1 MLDVCKAKNC
11 ADRTRTAG
19 YCGKHYARVRRYGN
33 PETVKQVRYKNGRCV
48 AKISPIHRCRK
59 TAYCKELCTM
69 HYQRLRKRGYFEA
82 YKQKELDPKRYI
94 VLYRPNHPNSSGDG
108 LIAEHRL
115 IMSEHLGRPL
125 YEDEN
130 VHHINGNRHDNR
142 IENLELWSSAQP
154 KGQRVE
160 DKLAW
165 AYEIIRRY
173 GADQLGDKL

>member
-1 MLDVCKAKNC
+1 MFDICKVKDC
-11 ADRTRTAG
+11 QSISRTRG

-33 PETVKQVRYKNGRCV
+33 PETVKHVRYQNGRCV
-48 AKISPIHRCRK
+48 AKISKDNRCRK
-59 TAYCKELCTM
+59 AAYAKELCSM
-69 HYQRLRKRGYFEA
+69 HYQRLRKNGYFES
-82 YKQKELDPKRYI
+82 YKQTERNPKNYI
-94 VLYRPNHPNSSGDG
+94 ALYRPNHPNSNQNGY
-108 LIAEHRL
+108 IAEHRL
-115 IMSEHLGRPL
+115 IMSESLGRPL

-160 DKLAW
+160 DKLEW

-173 GADQLGDKL
+173 SNSTADRI